1 MEQNSHTQLGF
12 DVFGHGQLTPV
23 HFFFFLIVNTLNEW
37 NSSFLGESERE
48 CVCESERVREG
59 ERVGERWPEEQN
71 LVRNVFNF
79 CFLLKRV
86 TSDDDS
92 HSLTHTLST
101 LTHTRTALSL
111 SHFHALSLSSSRT
124 TQHLLIQA
132 PATPSMNSIILS
144 ENCDFYF
151 LILKERK
158 TVICTVKNLCIEL
171 NNFLV
176 MCLLLYNIYI
186 GCNIYQ
192 PQAALSV
199 LLSKQ

>member
-111 SHFHALSLSSSRT
+111 SRTFTHSRCLARAQLSTYLSK
-124 TQHLLIQA
+124 HLPHLRW
-132 PATPSMNSIILS
+132 TVS
-144 ENCDFYF
+144 FYP
-151 LILKERK
+151 K
-158 TVICTVKNLCIEL
+158 TVIFI
-171 NNFLV
+171 FLFSKKEK
-176 MCLLLYNIYI
+176 
-186 GCNIYQ
+186 Q
-192 PQAALSV
+192 WFAL
-199 LLSKQ
+199 